1 MYFSTVIQGM
11 QLEPVLVLSFQFW
24 VLRKGF
30 LCPSFLNFSLKLF
43 LFGEAKIC
51 LCLFL
56 LRTLRQRKDA
66 KIILRNSQFFML
78 KTGVKLKIGDTV
90 ESSKEIAKKFNY
102 LNKNLTTYRASSTQ
116 M

>member
-1 MYFSTVIQGM
+1 
-11 QLEPVLVLSFQFW
+11 
-24 VLRKGF
+24 
-30 LCPSFLNFSLKLF
+30 
-43 LFGEAKIC
+43 
-51 LCLFL
+51 
-56 LRTLRQRKDA
+56 
-66 KIILRNSQFFML
+66 ML